1 MGGLPAATFP
11 MQIRRS
17 SYRTAKRN
25 RAKGSAGRR
34 AQGCWV
40 FPGSDRWCKKSQPYI
55 GQVKKTTSITGIPAP
70 CSFPLPPSTDP
81 FLSSFSLPIP
91 SHIINYSGTS
101 PPPPPPPP
109 PPPHSLLASMQPS
122 SLPPLPR
129 LYNTSAKP
137 FLLLSCSVPEN

>member
-25 RAKGSAGRR
+25 RAKGPGLN
-34 AQGCWV
+34 AQGCWG
-40 FPGSDRWCKKSQPYI
+40 FPGSDRWCKKKPAIYR
-55 GQVKKTTSITGIPAP
+55 TGEKNDEHYRNP
-70 CSFPLPPSTDP
+70 CSLFLPPPPSTDP
-81 FLSSFSLPIP
+81 FLSSFFLPIP

-101 PPPPPPPP
+101 PPPP
-109 PPPHSLLASMQPS
+109 HSLLASMQPS
-122 SLPPLPR
+122 PPSPPPLPR

-137 FLLLSCSVPEN
+137 FLLLSCSVPAN